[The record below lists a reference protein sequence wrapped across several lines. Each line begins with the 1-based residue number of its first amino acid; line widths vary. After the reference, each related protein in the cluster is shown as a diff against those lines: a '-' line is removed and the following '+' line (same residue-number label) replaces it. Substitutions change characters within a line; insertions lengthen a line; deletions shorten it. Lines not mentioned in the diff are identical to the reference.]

1 MPDGQLLEGP
11 AREGPAL
18 DGPALG
24 AVPTILRQP
33 AAVIAFIEDVFSRFD
48 AAFARAPLRL
58 AKRIADCRFE
68 IATTCED
75 HARQIAERLIDQT
88 DACPAA
94 TSARLLVAC
103 CADLGL
109 PGSPLL
115 YGSLQ
120 DARTL
125 EAALAATR
133 WRLHYHHE
141 TSFWQVWDSERRIG
155 LQLMAAP
162 DQTPPWEG
170 GSPLRNL
177 LKWALSRPAQGLLH
191 AGTLGL
197 DGQGILFVGRGGSGK
212 SGTVL
217 AGLSRGLASV
227 GDDYVLARIGAD
239 GIEALPLFHTL
250 KCDPAGIAR
259 LGLGGNPALA
269 ARGENW
275 QGKHEFTF
283 SELTGAP
290 PAPALRITALCLPVI
305 AGADWSRFDAVS
317 QRDAFLALA
326 PTGVAQLPGDRDE
339 HFRLCGTVARRLPCL
354 KLHLG
359 RDPAEIAGTIRAAL
373 GKGFTPC

>member
-1 MPDGQLLEGP
+1 MPDGQI
-11 AREGPAL
+11 L
-18 DGPALG
+18 DRPALG
-24 AVPTILRQP
+24 EVPAILRQP
-33 AAVIAFIEDVFSRFD
+33 AAVIAFIEELFGRFD

-58 AKRIADCRFE
+58 TKRMADCRFE
-68 IATTCED
+68 IATTCEN
-75 HARQIAERLIDQT
+75 HARQIAERLIDQA
-88 DACPAA
+88 DARPAA
-94 TSARLLVAC
+94 TSTRLLVAC

-125 EAALAATR
+125 EAALVATR

-162 DQTPPWEG
+162 DMTPPWEG

-177 LKWALSRPAQGLLH
+177 LKWALSNQMSGSQPAQGLLH
-191 AGTLGL
+191 AGTLAL

-227 GDDYVLARIGAD
+227 GDDYVLARIGTD

-259 LGLGGNPALA
+259 LGLGDNPALA
-269 ARGENW
+269 ARGQNW

-283 SELTGAP
+283 TELTGAP
-290 PAPALRITALCLPVI
+290 PAPALRMTALCLPVI
-305 AGADWSRFDAVS
+305 AGADRSRFEAIS

-373 GKGFTPC
+373 AKGFAPC